1 MPKSVRVRI
10 SFELQSLSFPV
21 LWTGGRSEDWLYWS
35 FWHISR
41 SWQQWYFSLTLAGS
55 KQSNSHLAISQGSNM
70 RAPSG
75 GQMVTPACWG
85 TMSLSWN
92 GILWASGSPSAINL
106 QPRVWQLIEATLE
119 KQDTEMVKIPIPSG
133 IDWEKQPKEGVFPK
147 RWQWVLDTATCLLS
161 RRWCHTWMA
170 CQGTGQ
176 SLWNQP
182 SEFQSPAGVWM
193 IASLSSLPIKIHPCS
208 TRKRNSL

>member
-10 SFELQSLSFPV
+10 SFELQSLSYLV
-21 LWTGGRSEDWLYWS
+21 LWTGGHSEDRLYWS

-55 KQSNSHLAISQGSNM
+55 KQSDSHLAISQASNM
-70 RAPSG
+70 RVPSG

-92 GILWASGSPSAINL
+92 GILWAPGSPSALNL
-106 QPRVWQLIEATLE
+106 RPHVWPLIDDHTGEAGYWDGEDYKVLLE
-119 KQDTEMVKIPIPSG
+119 LT
-133 IDWEKQPKEGVFPK
+133 DWEKPPKEGIFPN

-161 RRWCHTWMA
+161 GRWCHTWMA
-170 CQGTGQ
+170 CKGTGQ
-176 SLWNQP
+176 SFWSQP
-182 SEFQSPAGVWM
+182 SEFQSPARVWM
-193 IASLSSLPIKIHPCS
+193 IASLSRCQ
-208 TRKRNSL
+208 